1 MSAFQSNAFQ
11 NNAFQAR
18 VLFIP
23 TDVGTRDVIAVP
35 PLKKILSSHSGGLVD
50 ALLKKVIITGG
61 KSSFSSR
68 RRERFVNRG

>member
-23 TDVGTRDVIAVP
+23 TGVGTRDMQGSGTIRKISSAIVFNEEAKR
-35 PLKKILSSHSGGLVD
+35 KKPTFYSFIKSG
-50 ALLKKVIITGG
+50 AI
-61 KSSFSSR
+61 KSGR
-68 RRERFVNRG
+68 RRDFRNG